1 MEEGL
6 QRRERETVA
15 KTQNY
20 TTLVS
25 VMGSGQSGLEACGS
39 CSHRPQQGLRGPAPQ
54 NSQGLRGAAPQDLQG
69 LRGAAATGLS
79 KLC

>member
-39 CSHRPQQGLRGPAPQ
+39 CSHRPHKA
-54 NSQGLRGAAPQDLQG
+54 
-69 LRGAAATGLS
+69 
-79 KLC
+79 

>member
-25 VMGSGQSGLEACGS
+25 VMGSGQSGLEAYGS
-39 CSHRPQQGLRGPAPQ
+39 CSHRPQQGLRGGCTT
-54 NSQGLRGAAPQDLQG
+54 GLTRPEGACT
-69 LRGAAATGLS
+69 TGLS
-79 KLC
+79 KA